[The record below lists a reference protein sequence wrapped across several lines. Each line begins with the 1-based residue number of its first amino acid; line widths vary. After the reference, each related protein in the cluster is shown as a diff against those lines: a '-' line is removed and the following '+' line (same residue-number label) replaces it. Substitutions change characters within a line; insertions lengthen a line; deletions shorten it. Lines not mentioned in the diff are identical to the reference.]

1 MTEHELHT
9 VVYYVSLNMERSDG
23 SSAEPASTPA
33 PAPAEVAAR
42 AAALVQ
48 RYPQC
53 FWYWRPDA
61 PVQSLGDVHL
71 VIRQLRAYGDRD
83 AWLAARDLSEC
94 LSPRS
99 RKTS

>member
-1 MTEHELHT
+1 MARFEGSTTEPAPT
-9 VVYYVSLNMERSDG
+9 P
-23 SSAEPASTPA
+23 SSAPPEL
-33 PAPAEVAAR
+33 AAR
-42 AAALVQ
+42 AMALVR
-48 RYPQC
+48 RYPEC

-61 PVQSLGDVHL
+61 TISSLEDIGL